1 VFERDGS
8 CSDSVVYLEERRVPD
23 LKLVSSEPADRR
35 KPRVAEFFAGIGLV
49 RMGLEQAGFDVLWSN
64 DIEAD
69 KRDLYIKQFDAGDDK
84 STQKHTFDLGDVGE
98 VTGADMPDELS
109 LAWASFPCTD
119 LSVAGARAGLR
130 GTESGT
136 FWEFTRVLRELAVA
150 DKRPPVVALENVV
163 GLATSHGGE
172 DLAAVVRE
180 LNELGYS
187 VDVLTIDAR
196 RFVPQS
202 RPRLFIVGVDKEM
215 IPDGADGG
223 ESALRPD
230 WLNAVYADP
239 TLTMHRAA
247 LPTPP
252 APKTSGFSALA
263 ETLEPTDIRWWD
275 AARTAAFEASLS
287 PVQRDRIEALR
298 TGSETV
304 RRTAYRRTRKGVP
317 VWEVRA
323 DDIAGCLRTA
333 RGGSSKQAV
342 VEIGSGRLR
351 VRWMTGAEYARLQGA
366 ADYDISGVRDGKV
379 LFGFGDA
386 VCVPAVAWLGE
397 HYLMPQV
404 RAAGRRGHEWQ
415 PEVVAAAV

>member
-1 VFERDGS
+1 M
-8 CSDSVVYLEERRVPD
+8 PD
-23 LKLVSSEPADRR
+23 LKLVSSQSTG
-35 KPRVAEFFAGIGLV
+35 PRVAEFFAGIGLV
-49 RMGLEQAGFDVLWSN
+49 RMGLERAGFDVLWSN
-64 DIEAD
+64 DIEPD
-69 KRDLYIKQFDAGDDK
+69 KRDLYTKQFGAGDAAVPEE
-84 STQKHTFDLGDVGE
+84 HTFKLGDVGD
-98 VTGADMPDELS
+98 VSASDMPEALA

-119 LSVAGARAGLR
+119 LSVAGARAGLH

-136 FWEFTRVLRELAVA
+136 FWEFTRVLRELAA
-150 DKRPPVVALENVV
+150 EERLPAVVGLENVV

-172 DLAAVVRE
+172 DLAAIVRE
-180 LNELGYS
+180 LNALGYS
-187 VDVLTIDAR
+187 VDVLTLDAR

-202 RPRLFIVGVDKEM
+202 RPRLFVVGTKDVPEQAVGD
-215 IPDGADGG
+215 D
-223 ESALRPD
+223 SALRPD

-239 TLTMHRAA
+239 TLRMHRAA

-252 APKTSGFSALA
+252 LPKSSGFSDLA
-263 ETLEPTDIRWWD
+263 ERLPVDDGRWWD
-275 AARTAAFEASLS
+275 ETRTLAFERSLS

-298 TGSETV
+298 ASSAVV
-304 RRTAYRRTRKGVP
+304 RRTAYRRTRKGLP

-342 VEIGSGRLR
+342 VEVGGGALR
-351 VRWMTGAEYARLQGA
+351 VRWMTGVEYARLQGA
-366 ADYDISGVRDGKV
+366 DDYDIAGVRDSKV

-404 RAAGRRGHEWQ
+404 RAASRSDREW
-415 PEVVAAAV
+415 PRLAEVG